1 MNQKP
6 FGNEKLHMNGYLING
21 HEIFKIIKWTCS
33 VSRRRFVR
41 QFVSR
46 QDFVRKV
53 EEQVDRVQER
63 QGWQDK
69 DWNVEVKVE
78 ENEDVSRFYSV
89 ARPR

>member
-1 MNQKP
+1 MK
-6 FGNEKLHMNGYLING
+6 FSKLLNELAQ
-21 HEIFKIIKWTCS
+21 F
-33 VSRRRFVR
+33 R

-46 QDFVRKV
+46 RDFVREV

-89 ARPR
+89 ARPG